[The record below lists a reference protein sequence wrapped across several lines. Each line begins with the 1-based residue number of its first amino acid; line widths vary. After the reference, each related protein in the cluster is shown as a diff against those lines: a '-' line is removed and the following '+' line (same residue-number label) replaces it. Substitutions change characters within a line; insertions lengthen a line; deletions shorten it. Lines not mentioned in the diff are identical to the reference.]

1 MGGTSALAG
10 GFSSF
15 FSIWQLCILQIS
27 PFFVAFLVGSY
38 LPMLAAG
45 SGPGLLRWTLP
56 PWLAFALS
64 FSLVYALLI
73 ASGLSLSRP
82 IIANLGA
89 LRIVAAIVILAA
101 SAQLLLVDRVPAL
114 RRLHRPPALSVLA
127 MLLGVAF
134 ALVYSPCIT
143 PMLSEIMGLATQPAT
158 AAQGFGLA
166 FWYAFGTCLALWLVS
181 AALILVASGVAGI
194 RRRAAG
200 MTLACGV
207 VVLALALLNLSGLMT
222 HYKAFALGF
231 AL

>member
-1 MGGTSALAG
+1 MGGASALAG

-38 LPMLAAG
+38 LPTLAGRAT
-45 SGPGLLRWTLP
+45 PAVLRWTLP
-56 PWLAFALS
+56 PWAAFTAS
-64 FSLVYALLI
+64 FSVFYALLI
-73 ASGLSLSRP
+73 ASGLGPSRP

-114 RRLHRPPALSVLA
+114 RRAHRPLVLSALA
-127 MLLGVAF
+127 MLLGIAF

-143 PMLSEIMGLATQPAT
+143 PMLSEIMGLATQRAT
-158 AAQGFGLA
+158 ATQGWMLA
-166 FWYAFGTCLALWLVS
+166 FWYAFGTCIALGLVS
-181 AALILVASGVAGI
+181 VALILVASGVAGI
-194 RRRAAG
+194 RRHAAG
-200 MTLACGV
+200 LTRACGV
-207 VVLALALLNLSGLMT
+207 IVLALAVLNLTGLMT